1 MNALEYI
8 KKLYNGKNCY
18 SDHMGENELNVLHIE
33 SNVEKMIENYLS
45 QKKVV
50 FVTGNPGDGKTF
62 LIKSIAKPSDV
73 YTETDLNNV
82 GNYSEVATQV
92 IQCLASSRPAIV
104 AANEYPFMLLLKEIR
119 HQDPQLYDEIVNVR
133 DSAIVYSNS
142 LARPERVVVVDLNNR
157 NLLDKDRHLPELIIA
172 KMCDLLR
179 GEENLSETLKYNIKA
194 LDDSFV
200 RGQVISL
207 FNLVTLG
214 NEHYAMR
221 DIMGAFAYML
231 TACEFEETQNMPYY
245 TALFSGAN
253 ILLQAIQKYDPVNL
267 TIPSLDEQLWNG
279 EIKDRWT
286 LGASDLF
293 PSDERFNDDSE
304 SAIELFR
311 QLKRKYYFEN
321 LGGADLYDLQPSD
334 ILKYDLF
341 NVFESKRKQI
351 KETIIRSINKLTV
364 PSDSNRSQLQ
374 IWTTHHFNRSLDTDV
389 WVSSSFVDARDL
401 ELYMPR
407 PATWLSGMEFIPNH
421 LILKY
426 RRTEKDSECPSL
438 YLDMDFLRVLESV
451 DEGYPVSLLP
461 PQYLQSVNTFLQQLA
476 NNNLPEEYGD
486 GEFKVAS
493 HSSNYARTIL
503 IINDKYT
510 FTEED

>member
-18 SDHMGENELNVLHIE
+18 SDHMGENELGVLHIE
-33 SNVEKMIENYLS
+33 SNVEKMIEEFLS
-45 QKKVV
+45 QNKVV

-62 LIKSIAKPSDV
+62 LIKSIVKSPEI
-73 YTETDLNNV
+73 YKETDLNNV
-82 GNYSEVATQV
+82 GNYSEVATKV
-92 IQCLASSRPAIV
+92 IKCLESSRPAIV
-104 AANEYPFMLLLKEIR
+104 AANEYPFMLLMQEIR
-119 HQDPQLYDEIVNVR
+119 RQDSQLYEEIVNVR
-133 DSAIVYSNS
+133 DSAIVYSNTLS
-142 LARPERVVVVDLNNR
+142 RPERVVVVDLNNR
-157 NLLDKDRHLPELIIA
+157 NLLDKDRHLPEMIIT

-179 GEENLSETLKYNIKA
+179 GEENLSETLQYNIRA

-221 DIMGAFAYML
+221 DIMGAFAYIL

-245 TALFSGAN
+245 MALFSGAN
-253 ILLQAIQKYDPVNL
+253 NLLQAILKYDPINL
-267 TIPSLDEQLWNG
+267 TIPTLDERLWNG
-279 EIKDRWT
+279 EIKEQWT
-286 LGASDLF
+286 FGAPEIYPNNEKYD
-293 PSDERFNDDSE
+293 DDSE

-311 QLKRKYYFEN
+311 EIKRKYYFEN
-321 LGGADLYDLQPSD
+321 LGGSDLFDLQPSD

-364 PSDSNRSQLQ
+364 PSDNNRTQLQ

-401 ELYMPR
+401 ELNMPR
-407 PATWLSGMEFIPNH
+407 PSNWLSGMEFIPNH
-421 LILKY
+421 LVLKY
-426 RRTEKDSECPSL
+426 RRNEENEEIPSL

-461 PQYLQSVNTFLQQLA
+461 PQYIQSVNTFLQQLA
-476 NNNLPEEYGD
+476 NNNLTEEYGD

-493 HSSNYARTIL
+493 HSSNNARTIM

-510 FTEED
+510 FSEED

>member
-18 SDHMGENELNVLHIE
+18 SDHMDETELGILHIE
-33 SNVEKMIENYLS
+33 SNVERMIEDFLS
-45 QKKVV
+45 QNKIV
-50 FVTGNPGDGKTF
+50 FITGNPGDGKTF
-62 LIKSIAKPSDV
+62 LIKSLVKSSDV

-82 GNYSEVATQV
+82 GNYSEVAANV
-92 IQCLASSRPAIV
+92 ISCLNSSKPAIV
-104 AANEYPFMLLLKEIR
+104 AANEYPFMLLLQEIQR
-119 HQDPQLYDEIVNVR
+119 QAPQLYDEIVSVR
-133 DSAIVYSNS
+133 DGAIVYSDS

-157 NLLDKDRHLPELIIA
+157 NLLDKDRHLPEMIIT

-179 GEENLSETLKYNIKA
+179 GEDYLTETLKYNIRA

-221 DIMGAFAYML
+221 DIMGAFAYIL
-231 TACEFEETQNMPYY
+231 TACEFEESKNMPYY

-253 ILLQAIQKYDPVNL
+253 NLLKALQKYDPINL

-279 EIKDRWT
+279 EIKDRWV
-286 LGASDLF
+286 LGV
-293 PSDERFNDDSE
+293 PSISPNDEQYNDDSE
-304 SAIELFR
+304 SAIELFKE
-311 QLKRKYYFEN
+311 LKRKYYFEN
-321 LGGADLYDLQPSD
+321 LGGADLFDLQPSD
-334 ILKYDLF
+334 ILRFDLF

-364 PSDSNRSQLQ
+364 PSDNNRSQLQ
-374 IWTTHHFNRSLDTDV
+374 IWTTHHFNRSLDTKV

-407 PATWLSGMEFIPNH
+407 PASWLSGMEYMPNH
-421 LILKY
+421 LVLKY
-426 RRTEKDSECPSL
+426 RRSDKDEECPDL

-461 PQYLQSVNTFLQQLA
+461 PQYIQSVNTFLQQLA
-476 NNNLPEEYGD
+476 NNNYSEEYGD

-493 HSSNYARTIL
+493 HSSNEVRSIL
-503 IINDKYT
+503 IINDKYS
-510 FTEED
+510 FSEED

>member
-18 SDHMGENELNVLHIE
+18 SDHMGEKELNLLHIE
-33 SNVEKMIENYLS
+33 SNVEKMIKDYLM

-62 LIKSIAKPSDV
+62 LIKSIVNSPDV
-73 YTETDLNNV
+73 YTETDLNKV
-82 GNYSEVATQV
+82 GNYSEVATK
-92 IQCLASSRPAIV
+92 IIECLGVSRPAIV

-119 HQDPQLYDEIVNVR
+119 QKDSRLYEEIVNVR

-142 LARPERVVVVDLNNR
+142 VAQLERVVVIDLNNR
-157 NLLDKDRHLPELIIA
+157 NLLDKDRQLPEMIIT

-179 GEENLSETLKYNIKA
+179 EEENLSQTLQYNIRA
-194 LDDSFV
+194 LDDPFV
-200 RGQVISL
+200 RGQVIKL

-231 TACEFEETQNMPYY
+231 TACEFKETQNMPYY
-245 TALFSGAN
+245 MALFSGAN
-253 ILLQAIQKYDPVNL
+253 NLLQAIHKFDPVNL
-267 TIPSLDEQLWNG
+267 TIPSLDERIWNG
-279 EIKDRWT
+279 EIKDQWIFKVPEV
-286 LGASDLF
+286 F
-293 PSDERFNDDSE
+293 PGDEQYNDDSE
-304 SAIELFR
+304 SAIELFIA
-311 QLKRKYYFEN
+311 LKRKYYFEN

-334 ILKYDLF
+334 ILQYDLF
-341 NVFESKRKQI
+341 NVFESKRRQI

-364 PSDSNRSQLQ
+364 PSDIIRNQLQ
-374 IWTTHHFNRSLDTDV
+374 IWVTHHFNRSLDTDV
-389 WVSSSFVDARDL
+389 WISSSFVDARDL

-426 RRTEKDSECPSL
+426 RRDEKTEECPSL
-438 YLDMDFLRVLESV
+438 FLDMDFLRVLESV
-451 DEGYPVSLLP
+451 DKGYPVSLLP
-461 PQYLQSVNTFLQQLA
+461 PQYIQSINTFLQQLA
-476 NNNLPEEYGD
+476 NNNLSEEYGD
-486 GEFKVAS
+486 GEIKVAS
-493 HSSNYARTIL
+493 HTSNYARTIM
-503 IINDKYT
+503 IINDKYS
-510 FTEED
+510 FSEED

>member
-18 SDHMGENELNVLHIE
+18 SDHMEQNELDVLHIE
-33 SNVEKMIENYLS
+33 SNVEKMIEDFLS
-45 QKKVV
+45 QRKIV

-62 LIKSIAKPSDV
+62 LIKSISKPADV

-82 GNYSEVATQV
+82 GNYSEVANCV
-92 IQCLASSRPAIV
+92 IKCYEDSRPAIV
-104 AANEYPFMLLLKEIR
+104 AANEYPFLLLLKEIK
-119 HQDPQLYDEIVNVR
+119 QQNTQLYDEIVTVR
-133 DSAIVYSNS
+133 DGAIVYSNS
-142 LARPERVVVVDLNNR
+142 LTRPEKVIVVDLNNR
-157 NLLDKDRHLPELIIA
+157 NLLDRDRHLPEMII
-172 KMCDLLR
+172 KRMCDLLKD
-179 GEENLSETLKYNIKA
+179 EENISDTLKYNLKA

-221 DIMGAFAYML
+221 DIMGAFAYVL
-231 TACEFEETQNMPYY
+231 TACEFEDSRDMPYY
-245 TALFSGAN
+245 EALFSGAN
-253 ILLQAIQKYDPVNL
+253 NLLLAIQKYDPINL
-267 TIPSLDEQLWNG
+267 TIPSLDERLWNG
-279 EIKDRWT
+279 EIKDRWV
-286 LGASDLF
+286 LGI
-293 PSDERFNDDSE
+293 PGTYPNDEQFDDDAD
-304 SAIELFR
+304 SAIELFKS
-311 QLKRKYYFEN
+311 LKRKYYFEN
-321 LGGADLYDLQPSD
+321 IGGSDLFALQPSD
-334 ILKYDLF
+334 ILRYDLF
-341 NVFESKRKQI
+341 NVFEAKRKQI

-374 IWTTHHFNRSLDTDV
+374 IWTSHHFNRSLDTDV

-407 PATWLSGMEFIPNH
+407 PSAWLTGMEFMPNH
-421 LILKY
+421 LILRY
-426 RRTEKDSECPSL
+426 RRNDVGDECPSL

-451 DEGYPVSLLP
+451 DDGYPVSLLP
-461 PQYLQSVNTFLQQLA
+461 PQFIQSINTFLQQLA
-476 NNNLPEEYGD
+476 NNNLSEEYGD

-503 IINDKYT
+503 IINDKYS
-510 FTEED
+510 FLEEN